1 MLARPLEV
9 SKAISRISRKVLCQ
23 GNTCGNGSHSNTHK
37 KQNKHYMQSA
47 ASLEFKDFTTTYL
60 FVPIASISSINT
72 IDGACSSETLNISRT
87 SFGPSP
93 LGEKTKIVSFKQ
105 EQSHSYNRQK
115 PTWKL
120 FVEVFKIVQSFGQ
133 IF

>member
-9 SKAISRISRKVLCQ
+9 SKAISSISRKILCQ

-93 LGEKTKIVSFKQ
+93 LGEKTKTVSFKRDILI
-105 EQSHSYNRQK
+105 EPKCKTRAKPFLQSTEAY
-115 PTWKL
+115 L
-120 FVEVFKIVQSFGQ
+120 EVIH
-133 IF
+133 